1 MSEKLDAL
9 FDLPANNEIENIRK
23 ALHEQNDKLD
33 EQADA
38 ADEMS
43 KELTPLAQ
51 QAMAQIDER
60 EDRVNQLIDLKEFD
74 ADTDSIFN
82 ESMDAFR
89 EILSIARDLPAPS
102 MGKALESAAIFA
114 KIALDARNSKVKA
127 RLDAVDLGLKKRRI
141 DVAEASKKPEEDKP
155 TDATGSFLDRNTLLA
170 QIKEELGADFVKD
183 KNKPNDK

>member
-1 MSEKLDAL
+1 MKKWITFCWLVGCMVAL
-9 FDLPANNEIENIRK
+9 QAQKKKTVPV
-23 ALHEQNDKLD
+23 QSVD
-33 EQADA
+33 EQ
-38 ADEMS
+38 
-43 KELTPLAQ
+43 
-51 QAMAQIDER
+51 
-60 EDRVNQLIDLKEFD
+60 
-74 ADTDSIFN
+74 TDSIFN

-155 TDATGSFLDRNTLLA
+155 TDVTGSFLDRNQLLQ
-170 QIKEELGADFVKD
+170 QIKEELGPDFNKD
-183 KNKPNDK
+183 KNKINIK